1 MPLPAGRRLGVYE
14 IVGPLGAGGMGEVYR
29 ARDSRLRREVAIKV
43 LPADVAGDPARRAR
57 FEREAHA
64 VASLSHPNILAIH
77 DIGSDDGVTYAVME
91 LLDGRTLR
99 EVVGGGPRGLREAVD
114 VARQIARGLEA
125 AHARGLV
132 HRDVKP
138 ENVMVLP
145 DGHVKILDFGLVAER
160 AGDVPTGAPTQTLEF
175 ATRPGVLLGTPGY
188 MAPEQV
194 RGEAADQRSDIFALG
209 CVL

>member
-1 MPLPAGRRLGVYE
+1 VYE

-29 ARDSRLRREVAIKV
+29 ARDPRLRREVAIKV

-64 VASLSHPNILAIH
+64 VASLSHPNIHAIH

-114 VARQIARGLEA
+114 VARRSGGASR
-125 AHARGLV
+125 
-132 HRDVKP
+132 P
-138 ENVMVLP
+138 
-145 DGHVKILDFGLVAER
+145 
-160 AGDVPTGAPTQTLEF
+160 PTPGASCFQHGGAPAPRRDRRCRSHCGAARTSS
-175 ATRPGVLLGTPGY
+175 TRTP
-188 MAPEQV
+188 PERRRPPCQLPPP
-194 RGEAADQRSDIFALG
+194 RR
-209 CVL
+209 